1 MIRLFITAALVLS
14 LAVAS
19 ASAQGISKDQM
30 QELVLQT
37 IRDNP
42 EVIMEALQSLQ
53 ARQEQAQADQ
63 ALAVLSANRAVLEQD
78 PNAPVLGNP
87 EGDATVVE
95 FFDYNCGYC
104 RRAFDDLH
112 ALMKGDANVR
122 VVMREWPILGEESAY
137 VARASLAA
145 RNQGKY
151 AEFHIAMM
159 SVKGRANEA
168 SAMRVA
174 EELGMDVEQLRRD
187 MDAPEVA
194 AHIETSMQLSRAL
207 NLSGTPVFIFGDQ
220 LIPGAIELEQMQE
233 LVALSREAG

>member
-122 VVMREWPILGEESAY
+122 VVMREWPILGEESVY

-151 AEFHIAMM
+151 DEFHIAMM
-159 SVKGRANEA
+159 SVEGRANEA

-194 AHIETSMQLSRAL
+194 AHIQTSMQLSRAL

-220 LIPGAIELEQMQE
+220 LIPGAIELEQMKE